1 MPKSV
6 AAKTGEVGLED
17 CAFEPVRWMTE
28 MEPMALV
35 PKDLLVDLVDAE
47 LVKLS
52 NKLFDLPCFHP
63 ELRHG
68 SQRERDFQELTQ
80 GWYREGRLPAWRGE
94 YFDICSPG
102 SDQAKFRLERIVA
115 RHLGFWTEAVH
126 VNGLRA
132 DGDAM
137 WLARRSMAKDSDPGM
152 LDNMAAGGLSAG
164 ESIEHCLWRECW
176 EEAGVSP
183 EVREHVLAK
192 AGLKPL
198 RRFHIQCIEA
208 ANSPWAYFRRE
219 RLYAFSLTLPQGFV
233 PTNQDGEVSSYTC
246 VDRKELAHLLAQ
258 AALTKDAALVASLW
272 LNDKT

>member
-6 AAKTGEVGLED
+6 AAKTGEVGLDD
-17 CAFEPVRWMTE
+17 CAFEPVRWMAE

-183 EVREHVLAK
+183 EVR
-192 AGLKPL
+192 
-198 RRFHIQCIEA
+198 
-208 ANSPWAYFRRE
+208 
-219 RLYAFSLTLPQGFV
+219 
-233 PTNQDGEVSSYTC
+233 
-246 VDRKELAHLLAQ
+246 
-258 AALTKDAALVASLW
+258 
-272 LNDKT
+272 